1 MGFLSMIGSVFKA
14 VTGPLGILEDWAREP
29 LNRWE
34 NEREQKNRDREV
46 ERAIREQTGVETV
59 KSELRRKE
67 AEHKANLEIR
77 MQTEIHR
84 INAETEQWA
93 KDKEFQRMK
102 DVAEAVINYRERLT
116 TLQLNTI
123 RAIGNMDIE
132 LRSKAQD
139 LILAKTREYKAL
151 QDQAQKDAE
160 GEFER
165 ILRIFSGN
173 ERIMNIMIDSAQKKL
188 ASVVDS
194 TSQFLLGLNEDIQ
207 RMNHTIDLITQSG
220 QNFIDRQIESQFNSL
235 SLPNGSIKL
244 IDIQDAEAEEIK

>member
-93 KDKEFQRMK
+93 KDKEFQRRK
-102 DVAEAVINYRERLT
+102 DVAEAVIN
-116 TLQLNTI
+116 
-123 RAIGNMDIE
+123 
-132 LRSKAQD
+132 
-139 LILAKTREYKAL
+139 
-151 QDQAQKDAE
+151 
-160 GEFER
+160 
-165 ILRIFSGN
+165 
-173 ERIMNIMIDSAQKKL
+173 
-188 ASVVDS
+188 
-194 TSQFLLGLNEDIQ
+194 
-207 RMNHTIDLITQSG
+207 
-220 QNFIDRQIESQFNSL
+220 
-235 SLPNGSIKL
+235 
-244 IDIQDAEAEEIK
+244 